1 MGWSKDPGPPSRG
14 GFPLFF
20 FRKLNMN
27 KILSV
32 FIDESGDFGPYEVHS
47 PYYIVTMILHN
58 QSIDINDRINS
69 FEEHLINNGYNHHA
83 IHTAPLIRRESIYE
97 NDLMENRIKL
107 FNSLFLF
114 FKKLDIKYI
123 SILIEKSECEDAVIM
138 ASKLSRRLSNE
149 LNKNID
155 YFNQFDLINI
165 YYDNGQVELTKILS
179 SVFSALF
186 TNIDFRKV
194 QPVDYK
200 LFQVA
205 DLICTL
211 ELLSKKL
218 NNGTLSKS
226 EMDFFGSKKDLNKN
240 YIKKLRLK
248 RL

>member
-1 MGWSKDPGPPSRG
+1 
-14 GFPLFF
+14 
-20 FRKLNMN
+20 MN

-32 FIDESGDFGPYEVHS
+32 FIDESGDFGPYEAHS
-47 PYYIVTMILHN
+47 PYYIVTMVLHN
-58 QSIDINDRINS
+58 QNIDINDKINS
-69 FEEHLINNGYNHHA
+69 FEEHLVNSGYNHHA

-97 NDLMENRIKL
+97 VDLMENRIKL

-114 FKKLDIKYI
+114 FRKLEIKYI
-123 SILIEKSECEDAVIM
+123 SISIEKSECKDDVIM
-138 ASKLSRRLSNE
+138 SAKLSRRISNE
-149 LNKNID
+149 LNRNFD

-186 TNIDFRKV
+186 TNVDFRKV

-205 DLICTL
+205 DLVCTL

-226 EMDFFGSKKDLNKN
+226 EMDFFGGKRDLNKN
-240 YIKKLRLK
+240 YIKKLISK